1 MREED
6 LVKMEIPP
14 EDRKK
19 MLELIARLNSSPSVD
34 LEGESEKREKKR
46 TERERDR

>member
-6 LVKMEIPP
+6 LIKMEIPP

-19 MLELIARLNSSPSVD
+19 MLELIARLNSQPSVD
-34 LEGESEKREKKR
+34 LEGKGKKRKKKMKKRE
-46 TERERDR
+46 EL